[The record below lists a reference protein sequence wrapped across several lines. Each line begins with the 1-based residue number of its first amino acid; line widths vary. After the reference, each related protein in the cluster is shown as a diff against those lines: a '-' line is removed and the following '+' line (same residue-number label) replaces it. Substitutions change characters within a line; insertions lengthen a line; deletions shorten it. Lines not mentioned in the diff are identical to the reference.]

1 MKNCESLLSS
11 VQATSFLAHELQLYL
26 DTHPGDREAYCAWQ
40 RALNGR
46 REAVD
51 AYERH
56 VRALTPDGLLGHGE
70 FDWADGPFPWQ

>member
-1 MKNCESLLSS
+1 MKDREAVLRN
-11 VQATSFLAHELQLYL
+11 VQEASFLAHELQLYL

-46 REAVD
+46 REAVET
-51 AYERH
+51 YERH
-56 VRALTPDGLLGHGE
+56 IRALTPDGLLGHGE